1 MNTIIIGGSSGIGR
15 ALACQLS
22 ENGFRVVITGRRLE
36 KLQEVKDLFPNQIN
50 IIQHDVRDYKS
61 SEMMLNESIGLLQ
74 TIDLIIYSSGVGEPN
89 YDLEWSKEVPTLETN
104 IMGAV
109 KIYGLAYQLFKKQG
123 FGHLVGISSIAGIR
137 GNRHV
142 PAYFA
147 SKAFQINYL
156 ESLWLKGKRSKSNIF
171 VTDVRPGFI
180 DTDMAIGETFWM
192 ADTDKAARQI
202 IHAIEKKKKRVY
214 ITKRWF
220 LIALVLKII
229 PSRLLLKM

>member
-1 MNTIIIGGSSGIGR
+1 MTALIIGGSSGIGR
-15 ALACQLS
+15 ALACQLAN
-22 ENGFRVVITGRRLE
+22 NGNHIIITGRRLN
-36 KLQEVKDLFPNQIN
+36 KLLEVKELYPNQIN

-61 SEMMLNESIGLLQ
+61 SEKMLNDSIALLK

-89 YDLEWSKEVPTLETN
+89 YDLDWSKEVPTLETN
-104 IMGAV
+104 VLGAV

-171 VTDVRPGFI
+171 VTDVRPGFV
-180 DTDMAIGETFWM
+180 DTDMAIGKTFWM
-192 ADTDKAARQI
+192 SDTTKAAQQI
-202 IHAIEKKKKRVY
+202 MKAIEKKKKRVY
-214 ITKRWF
+214 ITKRWY
-220 LIALVLKII
+220 LIALVLKIL

>member
-1 MNTIIIGGSSGIGR
+1 MTALIIGGSSGIGR
-15 ALACQLS
+15 ALACQLAN
-22 ENGFRVVITGRRLE
+22 NGNHIIITGRRLN
-36 KLQEVKDLFPNQIN
+36 KLLEVKELYPNQIN

-61 SEMMLNESIGLLQ
+61 SEKMLYDSIALLK

-89 YDLEWSKEVPTLETN
+89 YDLDWSKEVPTLETN
-104 IMGAV
+104 VLGAV

-171 VTDVRPGFI
+171 VTDVRPGFV
-180 DTDMAIGETFWM
+180 DTDMAIGKTFWM
-192 ADTDKAARQI
+192 SDTTKAAQQI
-202 IHAIEKKKKRVY
+202 MKAIEKKKKRVY

-220 LIALVLKII
+220 LIALVLKIL

>member
-171 VTDVRPGFI
+171 VTDVRPGFV

>member
-1 MNTIIIGGSSGIGR
+1 MNALIIGGSSGIGK
-15 ALACQLS
+15 ALACQLAN
-22 ENGFRVVITGRRLE
+22 NGNYIIITGRRLN
-36 KLQEVKDLFPNQIN
+36 KLLEVKELFPNQIN

-61 SEMMLNESIGLLQ
+61 SEMMLNESIALLK

-171 VTDVRPGFI
+171 VTDVRPGFV
-180 DTDMAIGETFWM
+180 DTDMAIGKTFWM
-192 ADTDKAARQI
+192 SDTTKAAQQI
-202 IHAIEKKKKRVY
+202 MKAIEKKKKRVY

-220 LIALVLKII
+220 LIALVLKIL

>member
-1 MNTIIIGGSSGIGR
+1 MKILIIGGSSGIGR
-15 ALACQLS
+15 AIACQLAD
-22 ENGFRVVITGRRLE
+22 NDHKIIITGRRLD
-36 KLQEVKDLFPNQIN
+36 KLKEVKDLFPNQIN

-61 SEMMLNESIGLLQ
+61 SEDLLNESIALFE

-89 YDLEWSKEVPTLETN
+89 YELEWSKEVPTLETN

-171 VTDVRPGFI
+171 VTDVRPGFV
-180 DTDMAIGETFWM
+180 DTDMAIGKTFWM
-192 ADTDKAARQI
+192 ADTTKAAQQI
-202 IHAIEKKKKRVY
+202 IKAIEKKKKRVY
-214 ITKRWF
+214 ITKRWIVIATILRF
-220 LIALVLKII
+220 L
-229 PSRLLLKM
+229 PSRWLLKM

>member
-1 MNTIIIGGSSGIGR
+1 MTALIIGGSSGIGR
-15 ALACQLS
+15 ALACQLAN
-22 ENGFRVVITGRRLE
+22 NGNHIIITGRRLN
-36 KLQEVKDLFPNQIN
+36 KLLEVKELYPNQIN

-61 SEMMLNESIGLLQ
+61 SEKMLNDSIALLK

-89 YDLEWSKEVPTLETN
+89 YDLDWSKEVPTLETN
-104 IMGAV
+104 VLGAV

-147 SKAFQINYL
+147 YKAFQINYL

-171 VTDVRPGFI
+171 VTDVRPGFV
-180 DTDMAIGETFWM
+180 DTDMAIGKTFWM
-192 ADTDKAARQI
+192 SDTTKAAQQI
-202 IHAIEKKKKRVY
+202 MKAIEKKKKRVY
-214 ITKRWF
+214 ITKRWY
-220 LIALVLKII
+220 LIALVLKIL

>member
-1 MNTIIIGGSSGIGR
+1 MKILIIGGSSGIGR
-15 ALACQLS
+15 AIACQLA
-22 ENGFRVVITGRRLE
+22 NNDHKVIITGRRLD
-36 KLQEVKDLFPNQIN
+36 KLKEVKELFPNQIN

-61 SEMMLNESIGLLQ
+61 SEDLLNESIALLE

-104 IMGAV
+104 ILGAD

-171 VTDVRPGFI
+171 VTDIRPGFV
-180 DTDMAIGETFWM
+180 DTDMAIGKTFWM
-192 ADTDKAARQI
+192 ADTTKAAQQI
-202 IHAIEKKKKRVY
+202 IKAIEKKKKRVY
-214 ITKRWF
+214 ITKRWIVIATILRF
-220 LIALVLKII
+220 L
-229 PSRLLLKM
+229 PSRWLLKM

>member
-1 MNTIIIGGSSGIGR
+1 MTALIIGGSSGIGR
-15 ALACQLS
+15 ALACQLAN
-22 ENGFRVVITGRRLE
+22 NGNHIIITGRRLN
-36 KLQEVKDLFPNQIN
+36 KLLEVKELYPNQIN

-61 SEMMLNESIGLLQ
+61 SEKMLYDSIALLK

-89 YDLEWSKEVPTLETN
+89 YDLDWSKEVPTLETN
-104 IMGAV
+104 VLGAV

-171 VTDVRPGFI
+171 VTDVRPGFV
-180 DTDMAIGETFWM
+180 DTDMAIGKTFWM
-192 ADTDKAARQI
+192 SDTTKAAQQI
-202 IHAIEKKKKRVY
+202 IKAIEKKKKRVY

-220 LIALVLKII
+220 LIALVLKIL

>member
-1 MNTIIIGGSSGIGR
+1 MNAIIIGGSSGIGR

-36 KLQEVKDLFPNQIN
+36 KLQEVKGLFPNQIN

-61 SEMMLNESIGLLQ
+61 SEDLLNESIALLE

-89 YDLEWSKEVPTLETN
+89 YELEWSKEVPTLETN

-171 VTDVRPGFI
+171 VTDVRPGFV
-180 DTDMAIGETFWM
+180 DTDMAIGKTFWM
-192 ADTDKAARQI
+192 ADTTKAAQQI
-202 IHAIEKKKKRVY
+202 IKAIEKKKKRVY
-214 ITKRWF
+214 ITKRWIVIATILRF
-220 LIALVLKII
+220 L
-229 PSRLLLKM
+229 PSRWLLKM